1 MLPLKDNIPTIRFPV
16 ITVMLIVAN
25 VAVFLYEQSL
35 GPVMDRFMA
44 QYGMTPYEVTHGVT
58 LYPRGGLPIL
68 LTVFTSM
75 FVHASWLHVGGNML
89 FLWIFGNNVE
99 DSMGRPRFIAFY
111 LLCGLAAT
119 AAQIAV
125 MPSSPIPN
133 VGASGAIAGVL
144 GAYLLLFPRARVLT
158 LIFLGIFVT
167 FVELPAVAVLVL
179 WIGIQVVSGALG
191 ISGATSGGIAY
202 FAHIGG
208 FALGL
213 LTIRMFTM
221 GRSCV
226 NDKQRYCRSA
236 RTGPRPL

>member
-1 MLPLKDNIPTIRFPV
+1 MLPLKDNIPTIRFPIV
-16 ITVMLIVAN
+16 TMFLIVIN
-25 VAVFLYEQSL
+25 VAVFLYEESL
-35 GPVMDRFMA
+35 GPLMDRFMM
-44 QYGMTPYEVTHGVT
+44 QYGMTPYEITHGVT
-58 LYPRGGLPIL
+58 LYPRGGLPVL
-68 LTVFTSM
+68 LTIFTAM

-99 DSMGRPRFIAFY
+99 DSMGRPRFVIFY

-119 AAQIAV
+119 AAQVAV
-125 MPSSPIPN
+125 MPSSHIPN

-158 LIFLGIFVT
+158 LIFLGIFIT
-167 FVELPAVAVLVL
+167 FVELPALAVLL
-179 WIGIQVVSGALG
+179 FWIILQVVSGALG
-191 ISGATSGGIAY
+191 ISGGDGGGVAY

-213 LTIRMFTM
+213 VMIRLFTL

-226 NDKQRYCRSA
+226 NDKQRYCRTA